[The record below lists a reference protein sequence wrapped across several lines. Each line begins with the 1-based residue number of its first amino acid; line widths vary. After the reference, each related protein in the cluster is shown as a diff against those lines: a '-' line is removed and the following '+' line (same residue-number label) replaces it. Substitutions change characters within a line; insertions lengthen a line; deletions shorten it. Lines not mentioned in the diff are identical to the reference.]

1 MRIRQGLGGWDESGE
16 LRKDLLK
23 VTRGYVV
30 MNETCDYVMMDQRLI
45 CKVIFGQNMLIF
57 VGRDN
62 NNLKIMG

>member
-1 MRIRQGLGGWDESGE
+1 
-16 LRKDLLK
+16 
-23 VTRGYVV
+23 
-30 MNETCDYVMMDQRLI
+30 MNETCDYVMMDHRLI